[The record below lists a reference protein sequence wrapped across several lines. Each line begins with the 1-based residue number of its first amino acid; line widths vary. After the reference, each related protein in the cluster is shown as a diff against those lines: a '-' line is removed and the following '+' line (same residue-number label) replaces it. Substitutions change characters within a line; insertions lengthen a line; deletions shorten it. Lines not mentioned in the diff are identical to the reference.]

1 MTQSMWSPHLN
12 PTLLQ
17 AHPGARGLVPQP
29 PAAGYTVGHRLCCS
43 DHSSLTSFQVPQSH
57 SKSTASSLSTS
68 PLQSIPSYYEV
79 GVLPGWFDLETFT
92 TCSGDKN
99 LDICK

>member
-1 MTQSMWSPHLN
+1 MTQCMWSPHLN

-17 AHPGARGLVPQP
+17 EHPGARGLVPQH

-43 DHSSLTSFQVPQSH
+43 DHSSLTSFQVPWSH
-57 SKSTASSLSTS
+57 SKSTASFAVYS
-68 PLQSIPSYYEV
+68 PSYYEV